1 MSSHGHAEKE
11 YIPPPGMTHETK
23 DISTRV
29 VVWFGIALVVAAAVI
44 HAAVWGLQLYL
55 GNLNEKAYVREYP
68 LANVGKPQ
76 EPPAPR
82 LQTQPRQEL
91 KNMRA
96 EEDRVLRG
104 YGWADPQTGKVQIPI
119 DRAMEHLLQQGLP
132 ARAAPAGAVSRG
144 LPQDSSSGR
153 TWTGGQ

>member
-1 MSSHGHAEKE
+1 
-11 YIPPPGMTHETK
+11 MTHETK

-44 HAAVWGLQLYL
+44 HAAVWGLQLHL
-55 GNLNEKAYVREYP
+55 GNLNEKAYAREYP

-119 DRAMEHLLQQGLP
+119 DRAMELL
-132 ARAAPAGAVSRG
+132 AAAGAPRARG
-144 LPQDSSSGR
+144 AGWRGVPGAPPGFELWADLDR
-153 TWTGGQ
+153 RAVN